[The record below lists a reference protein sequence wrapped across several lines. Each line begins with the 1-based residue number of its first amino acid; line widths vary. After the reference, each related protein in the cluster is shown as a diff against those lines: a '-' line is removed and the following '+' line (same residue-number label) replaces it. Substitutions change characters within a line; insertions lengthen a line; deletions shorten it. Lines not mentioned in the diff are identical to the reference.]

1 MDARRLRRALVH
13 FDGDS
18 VGKLSALRDRV
29 TVMLLEGDGGGDTS
43 PGRLNVLLDL
53 ASLKSLSFS
62 LVAEESS
69 ARLVLLWLKKRLSP
83 L

>member
-1 MDARRLRRALVH
+1 
-13 FDGDS
+13 
-18 VGKLSALRDRV
+18 
-29 TVMLLEGDGGGDTS
+29 MLLEGDEGGDTR
-43 PGRLNVLLDL
+43 PGRLKVLLDL